1 MNFLWRPSFVKSN
14 MRLPEG
20 LIRAMNSLHARLM
33 FMLAILVTVT
43 VVGLAYALIEG
54 EQETR
59 YRDLEGRAVRL
70 TDLASRS
77 VAYSVWNVDLGAID
91 EQLESLASD
100 PEIVQV
106 SVTAVGYGKLREIR
120 KTAGS
125 LTNPIVHVRDI
136 RFETAETGLQKIGEV
151 RVVLSRELV
160 IKSIAEVHRAVWF
173 LVAVILAVLYTTTS
187 VLLRRMVS
195 APVHRLEVMVDT
207 IAQGDLDA
215 RCVVESHDELG
226 RLALRFNMMADRL
239 HVSDSRLRES
249 EERLR
254 LALAAANQG
263 LFDLD
268 LTTGHARVSPEYA
281 GMLGY
286 DPDTFQETITFWLE
300 RMHPE
305 DTARVQQVH
314 EDYVAGRLP
323 EYHNEFRQRTRDGR
337 WKWILSQ
344 GRIMERAADGRPL
357 RMLGTH
363 TDIDAIKSAE
373 AALQDLNATLESRVA
388 LRTAELSAAN
398 QELETFAYA
407 VAHDLRAPLRAIN
420 GFTSILQSGYGAIL
434 PSEGRVYMEKI
445 VRAGRKMS
453 DLIDGLLVLSHS
465 AQGELRMSRIDL
477 STLARKLLA
486 ELAATFPDR
495 QVAVEVEDGLWVCG
509 DYRMISSLL
518 TNLLDNAWKY
528 TGGTAEPKIYVR
540 ACEIDGRRG
549 FCVAD
554 NGAGFDMA
562 NAERLFKAFHRLHR
576 QDEFPGTGIGLAT
589 VQRIV
594 RRHGGM
600 ISAEAAPG
608 QGASFFV
615 VMPEVECKS
624 GQWAGA

>member
-1 MNFLWRPSFVKSN
+1 
-14 MRLPEG
+14 
-20 LIRAMNSLHARLM
+20 MNSLHARLM

>member
-1 MNFLWRPSFVKSN
+1 
-14 MRLPEG
+14 
-20 LIRAMNSLHARLM
+20 MNSLHARLM

-43 VVGLAYALIEG
+43 VVGLAYALIES

-59 YRDLEGRAVRL
+59 YRDLEGRAERL
-70 TDLASRS
+70 ADLASRS

-106 SVTAVGYGKLREIR
+106 SVTAVGYGKLREIG
-120 KTAGS
+120 KTAGN
-125 LTNPIVHVRDI
+125 LTNPIIHVRDI
-136 RFETAETGLQKIGEV
+136 RFETLETGLQKIGEV
-151 RVVLSRELV
+151 RVMLSRELV
-160 IKSIAEVHRAVWF
+160 ARSIAQEKRAVWV
-173 LVAVILAVLYTTTS
+173 LVAMILAVLYTTTS

-195 APVHRLEVMVDT
+195 APVHRLETMVDT
-207 IAQGDLDA
+207 IARGDLDA
-215 RCVVESHDELG
+215 RCAVESHDELG

-268 LTTGHARVSPEYA
+268 LTSGDVRVSPEYA

-286 DPDTFQETITFWLE
+286 DPDSFHETKATWLE

-305 DTARVQQVH
+305 DAARVQQVH
-314 EDYVAGRLP
+314 EDYVAGRLQ
-323 EYHNEFRQRTRDGR
+323 EYRNEFRQRTRDGR

-398 QELETFAYA
+398 HELETFAYA
-407 VAHDLRAPLRAIN
+407 VAHDLRAPLRAIR
-420 GFTSILQSGYGAIL
+420 GFTDILQSGYGTIL
-434 PSEGRVYMEKI
+434 PPEGQVYMEKI
-445 VRAGRKMS
+445 VRSARKMS
-453 DLIDGLLVLSHS
+453 DLIDGLLVLSRS

-486 ELAATFPDR
+486 ELAASFPDR
-495 QVAVEVEDGLWVCG
+495 RVLVEVEDGIRVCG
-509 DYRMISSLL
+509 DYRMITSLL

-562 NAERLFKAFHRLHR
+562 RADNLFKAFYRLHR
-576 QDEFPGTGIGLAT
+576 EDEFPGMGIGLAT

-608 QGASFFV
+608 QGARFFV
-615 VMPEVECKS
+615 VVPEVECTS
-624 GQWAGA
+624 